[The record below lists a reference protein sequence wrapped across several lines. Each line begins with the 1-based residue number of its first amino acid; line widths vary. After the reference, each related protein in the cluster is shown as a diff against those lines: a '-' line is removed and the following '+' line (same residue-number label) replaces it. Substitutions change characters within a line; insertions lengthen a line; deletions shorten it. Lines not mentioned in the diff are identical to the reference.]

1 MSNVLEML
9 TTLTDTDVII
19 ARLCRLHST
28 EDPSMNREEMHCDV
42 VKI

>member
-1 MSNVLEML
+1 ML
-9 TTLTDTDVII
+9 TTLAGSGVII
-19 ARLCRLHST
+19 VRFCRLLST